1 MSLATF
7 DYLPGD
13 AQVWVYGFAKPL
25 DGEARRIV
33 DERLTSFLEQW
44 QAHQAPVKGAYVILD
59 DRFVVLSGM
68 CADPISG
75 CSIDSVFT
83 NFKHLRDEHGL
94 DSLDRSLVF
103 YRDNDGTVQSV
114 DRPAFQALL
123 ADGNVT
129 PDTPVFDTTV
139 RTLAELRERFE
150 PRFADAWHAKLFTL
164 GPVTGSTS

>member
-1 MSLATF
+1 MSLAVF
-7 DYLPGD
+7 DYLPDD

-33 DERLTSFLEQW
+33 DERLTAFLEQW
-44 QAHQAPVKGAYVILD
+44 HAHEKPVKGAYVILE
-59 DRFVVLSGM
+59 DRFAVLSGT

-83 NFKHLRDEHGL
+83 NFKHLRDAHGL

-103 YRDNDGTVQSV
+103 YRSEDGTVECV
-114 DRPAFQALL
+114 DRAAFQTL
-123 ADGNVT
+123 AGDGDIT
-129 PDTPVFDTTV
+129 PDTPMFDTTV
-139 RTLAELRERFE
+139 QTLAELRERFE